1 MDDEIS
7 SSLGTTVLTLSKV
20 GEEGVWR
27 RRGELMD
34 SELDVLDGDLG
45 VSTSYILLVSVMDR
59 VVETDEILLEVVY
72 VGVKVNEYNHKGL
85 ILCLLYLEG

>member
-27 RRGELMD
+27 RMGELMD
-34 SELDVLDGDLG
+34 SELDVLNGDSG
-45 VSTSYILLVSVMDR
+45 VSTSYILLVSMMDR

-72 VGVKVNEYNHKGL
+72 VVVKGVVV
-85 ILCLLYLEG
+85 LLLVDTLTLEEL